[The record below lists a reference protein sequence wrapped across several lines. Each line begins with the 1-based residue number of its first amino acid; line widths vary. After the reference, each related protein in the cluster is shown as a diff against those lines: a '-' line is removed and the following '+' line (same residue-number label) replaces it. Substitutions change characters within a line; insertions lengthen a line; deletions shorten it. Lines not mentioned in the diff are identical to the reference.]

1 MPKIVETETF
11 RMKVQPPGEIVV
23 VNAESWK
30 RPVYVRMMAP
40 CRSNCGTSEDIRGY
54 LRHVAQS
61 ADLKKPLDE
70 VFDEAWYILTDKNP
84 FPAVHGRIC
93 PHPCEDGCNRKYK
106 DSPVAINNF
115 ERVVGDHGIKRGL
128 KFQKLTDVKTGK
140 KVAIIGSGPS
150 GLSCA
155 YQLARRGHSVVVF
168 ESAQEPGGMLRYGVP
183 SYRLPKDV
191 LSAEIKN
198 VLDLGVE
205 LRCNVKVGVDASFQD
220 LRKNFDA
227 VYVAVGAQKGGR
239 LGIRGE
245 DLPGVLSGV
254 DFLKMING
262 GKQVSVGR
270 RAVVVGGGNTAIDA
284 ARVSLRLGADV
295 TILYRR
301 TKNDMPAIH
310 GEIAEAE
317 KEGVKFLL
325 LAAPVAVERNAKGS
339 LDVKWG
345 EMRPGE
351 KDESGRSRPVPVEDS
366 EFTIDADT
374 VISAVG
380 QERDLTGM
388 GDLPNDKGRVL
399 SNGAR
404 QTSLPG
410 VFAGGDAVMVDVAV
424 TAVGH
429 GRKAA
434 RAIHAFLNGRTYK
447 ENPPSRPVKHT
458 AMDLDYYPSLPRNDT
473 REIPLERRV
482 GGFDEITAA
491 LTMEEAVAESKRC
504 MSCGLCFSCDRC
516 RVFCPRLAV
525 SRDIKRQVGQVMF
538 SDYTRCG
545 GCHICRDVCPCGYIE
560 MGMGL

>member
-1 MPKIVETETF
+1 MPKVVETETI
-11 RMKVQPPGEIVV
+11 RMRVEPPGEIVV

-30 RPVYVRMMAP
+30 RPIYTRKMAP
-40 CRSNCGTSEDIRGY
+40 CRSECRTSEDIRGY
-54 LRHVAQS
+54 LTHVAQS
-61 ADLKKPLDE
+61 ADLKRPLDE
-70 VFDEAWYILTDKNP
+70 VFDEAWQILTDKNP

-93 PHPCEDGCNRKYK
+93 PHPCEDGCNRKFK
-106 DSPVAINNF
+106 DAPLAINNF
-115 ERVVGDHGIKRGL
+115 ERFVGDHGIKRGL
-128 KFQKLTDVKTGK
+128 KLQKLTDVKSGK
-140 KVAIIGSGPS
+140 KVAVVGSGPS

-168 ESAQEPGGMLRYGVP
+168 ESAREPGGMLRYGIP
-183 SYRLPKDV
+183 SYRLPRDV

-198 VLDLGVE
+198 ILDLGVE
-205 LRCNVKVGVDASFQD
+205 LRCNVKVGVDASFSD

-239 LGIRGE
+239 LGIRGD
-245 DLPGVLSGV
+245 DLHGVLSGV
-254 DFLKMING
+254 DFLNRVNS
-262 GKQVSVGR
+262 GKRVSVGR
-270 RAVVVGGGNTAIDA
+270 KAVVVGGGNTAIDA
-284 ARVSLRLGADV
+284 ARVSRRLGADV

-301 TKNDMPAIH
+301 TKNDMPAIR
-310 GEIAEAE
+310 GEIGEAE
-317 KEGVKFLL
+317 QEGVKFLL
-325 LAAPVAVERNAKGS
+325 LAAPVGVERNAKGS
-339 LDVKWG
+339 LSLKWA

-351 KDESGRSRPVPVEDS
+351 KDESGRSRPVPVEGS
-366 EFTIDADT
+366 EFVIEADT
-374 VISAVG
+374 VICAVG

-399 SNGAR
+399 ANSTR

-410 VFAGGDAVMVDVAV
+410 VFAGGDAVTVDVAV

-447 ENPPSRPVKHT
+447 EPPPSRPVRHT
-458 AMDLDYYPSLPRNDT
+458 EMDLDYYQPAPRNDAG
-473 REIPLERRV
+473 EISLERRV
-482 GGFDEITAA
+482 AGFDEITAA
-491 LTMEEAVAESKRC
+491 LTMEEAVAESRRC

-516 RVFCPRLAV
+516 RVFCPRVAV
-525 SRDIKRQVGQVMF
+525 SRDKNRQVGQVMF